1 MDFVWQYRRAA
12 LLCFMML
19 ALRNEPDTSPGG
31 VRTVGGKKTDVWPRK
46 RVARVDGDVI
56 LGALFPVHSRSDV
69 HTCGPIIEQEGIQPL
84 EMLLFTLDKIN
95 QNATF
100 LPNITIGARILDS
113 CDSDAYALGQAVEF
127 IKGAMTD
134 TGDSEYVCVDGSSPV
149 VKERHPIVGVIGGAS
164 SVVSIQV
171 ANLLRLFKLPQVS
184 YWSTSPDLSNK
195 DRFDYFFRTVASDV
209 YQARAMVEILKA
221 FNWTYISA
229 VYEDS
234 NYGIKG
240 ISAVEDLARASG
252 ICIAVSLMVSREAG
266 DTREEEFNKILQE
279 LLDKPKAKA
288 VIVYLVERDAKS
300 FFAAVSR
307 FTLSGKFIWIGSD
320 GWGGRQILVAKQE
333 WAVEGAITVQPRARV
348 ISKFDE
354 YFTSLKP
361 DTNVRNPWFKE
372 AWESHFECRIPGTAD
387 TPFNDFETTCSDDM
401 VLDET
406 SGYQQNSLLQLV
418 AESAL
423 AFAHALK
430 DMHADYCGD
439 EPGLCSNMTTI
450 SGESLK
456 DYLLNVSF
464 EGHDR
469 QEFHFQPN
477 GDGPPRY
484 TIMNFQRDKNDRYS
498 WKRVGYLD
506 EEIFRLQMK
515 EIHFGRESVG
525 YQGYPVSMCSAP
537 CPPGHEKKISARD
550 SCCWSCNPCSEFQY
564 LSKEDFCT
572 ECPLGQ
578 KPDKGKTTC
587 VSIPEDYL
595 TYGSAYAI
603 AIITFAI
610 FGIICTLLVA
620 AIFMK
625 YGETP
630 VVKASGRELCYVL
643 LVGIFCSHAITF
655 VLVAKPTTLTCGM
668 TKVSVGV
675 CYALCYAALL
685 TKTNRIY
692 RIFHN
697 KGKKKQK
704 YISPNSQ
711 LFITFMFVL
720 IEVVVVVAWLIVSPP
735 GTTHFYPSREQ
746 NQLVCTGANDAS
758 YTIGLA
764 YPFLLMILCTV
775 YAIKTRNVPGGFN
788 EAKLIGFTMYTTCV
802 IWLAFVP
809 IYFVSASNVAIRVT
823 ALSVSIGLSGTVT
836 LVCLFAPRVYIILFH
851 PEENTRHG
859 VMRNTFRSKIE
870 NGAFSVA
877 ADPPSTYQPCGTK
890 PSATI
895 SENIDIQVDII
906 NKNNQ
911 QLKLPDASP
920 AAETRA

>member
-1 MDFVWQYRRAA
+1 MSMTVSYWS
-12 LLCFMML
+12 
-19 ALRNEPDTSPGG
+19 TSPDLSN
-31 VRTVGGKKTDVWPRK
+31 K
-46 RVARVDGDVI
+46 
-56 LGALFPVHSRSDV
+56 
-69 HTCGPIIEQEGIQPL
+69 
-84 EMLLFTLDKIN
+84 
-95 QNATF
+95 
-100 LPNITIGARILDS
+100 
-113 CDSDAYALGQAVEF
+113 
-127 IKGAMTD
+127 
-134 TGDSEYVCVDGSSPV
+134 
-149 VKERHPIVGVIGGAS
+149 
-164 SVVSIQV
+164 
-171 ANLLRLFKLPQVS
+171 VS

-221 FNWTYISA
+221 YNWTYISA
-229 VYEDS
+229 
-234 NYGIKG
+234 G

-307 FTLSGKFIWIGSD
+307 FNASGKFIWIGSD
-320 GWGGRQILVAKQE
+320 GWGGRQIPVAKQE

-387 TPFNDFETTCSDDM
+387 TPFNDFTTTCSDDM

-439 EPGLCSNMTTI
+439 EPGLCSNMTLI
-450 SGESLK
+450 SGERLK

-484 TIMNFQRDKNDRYS
+484 TIMNFQRDQDDRYS

-506 EEIFRLQMK
+506 EEIFKLEMK
-515 EIHFGRESVG
+515 EIHFRRQPAGYQGNG

-595 TYGSAYAI
+595 TYSSAYAI
-603 AIITFAI
+603 AITTFAI
-610 FGIICTLLVA
+610 FGVICTLVVA

-704 YISPNSQ
+704 FGLP
-711 LFITFMFVL
+711 L
-720 IEVVVVVAWLIVSPP
+720 P
-735 GTTHFYPSREQ
+735 THDPLHGIRHQDQERS
-746 NQLVCTGANDAS
+746 
-758 YTIGLA
+758 
-764 YPFLLMILCTV
+764 
-775 YAIKTRNVPGGFN
+775 GGFN

-895 SENIDIQVDII
+895 SENIDIQVDVIS
-906 NKNNQ
+906 KNNQ
-911 QLKLPDASP
+911 QLKLPDTSP
-920 AAETRA
+920 PAETRA